1 MTYIVCRL
9 QQGSTSARISGC
21 PIFCKLELH
30 CPCLRKCKEN
40 AGFAVFVLVM
50 IMDLGEVI
58 AQSTWGGDG
67 SSLAGLTDFWVFRF
81 LLNILGYA
89 SIVIPAAILIRY
101 IKRSNFLERSAG
113 KGCTYNVVKACV
125 YGTADEL
132 PTTQLDS
139 EAPAPSP
146 SRFPRWAIL
155 IFCVVGLQGS
165 YLTWGVLQE
174 RIMRHEYGG
183 TEDEPAEKFQNSQ
196 FLVFVNRILALTI
209 AGIYLSLFR
218 QPRHGCPMYKYS
230 YASLSNI
237 MSSWCQ
243 YEALKFVSFPTQVLA
258 KASKV
263 IPVMLMGKLV
273 SRKTY
278 EYYEYVIAALI
289 SVGLSMFLIA
299 HGPDDEK
306 KSTTVT
312 TFSGII
318 LLAGYMMFDSFTAN
332 WQAELYKYKMSSFQ
346 MMFGV
351 NCFSC
356 LFTSAA
362 LLQQGGFIEAFSF
375 MFRHQL
381 FAFHVFLNSICSAT
395 GQMFIFFTINQ
406 FGAMVFVIIMTTRQA
421 LAILLS
427 CIIYAHPVSIMG
439 GFGIG
444 IVFLAMFLRV
454 YASHRMK
461 QKKARQQENNTGV
474 KV

>member
-1 MTYIVCRL
+1 MRGHVTKTILLMAGV
-9 QQGSTSARISGC
+9 
-21 PIFCKLELH
+21 
-30 CPCLRKCKEN
+30 
-40 AGFAVFVLVM
+40 GFAVFVLVM